1 MDKMNQGKT
10 TALSP
15 PADGDIDIDA
25 IAKRL
30 SVNWANSAPAAGRAG
45 SQVIQR
51 LAHGRVN
58 VVAVENTRSRWR
70 PGSSRV

>member
-10 TALSP
+10 TAPSP
-15 PADGDIDIDA
+15 PTDGDIDA
-25 IAKRL
+25 FAKRL
-30 SVNWANSAPAAGRAG
+30 SVNWANSAPAARRAG
-45 SQVIQR
+45 GQVIQR